1 MSSDDSYRTL
11 TAESLPEDE
20 PLHRYEDVVPRR
32 VTADDPALRVMTDLS
47 RTNVISTQA
56 GASIR
61 EALTLMIDAGVRLLL
76 VVNSA
81 AEVVGLITA
90 RDLNGEKPV
99 EFASRNRVPRD
110 RIRVEDIMTPKAR
123 IEVLPMTQVTEA
135 LVGDIIV
142 TLRASG
148 RQHAVVVERNRVG
161 GELVLRGIFSA
172 TQIGREL
179 GIEIQPTGVKQ
190 SFSELEAALHPGVIL
205 AH

>member
-11 TAESLPEDE
+11 TAESLPEGE

-190 SFSELEAALHPGVIL
+190 SFSELEAALHPGVVL